1 MVSADTA
8 GEGKVKWDGFT
19 IGKWDEDPDCLVSR
33 LRYRPPR
40 GDGNLTESLESGGLG
55 SHLAFAGVDGAT
67 DFSL

>member
-1 MVSADTA
+1 MRSPAWRLHHW
-8 GEGKVKWDGFT
+8 GPYGFT

-33 LRYRPPR
+33 LRYLPPR